1 MQKTQRLSGA
11 YTSAPARIY
20 KCLVWFDSDTHSG
33 SWIYQN
39 PLNKN
44 KEIEMKKFGKVKF
57 FIFKGS
63 VLPVTDCREKRVEFV
78 PL

>member
-1 MQKTQRLSGA
+1 MRLILISAKKGKIKNNEKTQRLSGA

-39 PLNKN
+39 PLNSSTK
-44 KEIEMKKFGKVKF
+44 
-57 FIFKGS
+57 
-63 VLPVTDCREKRVEFV
+63 
-78 PL
+78 